1 MLFGALRFVYQG
13 WIEKLY
19 LEPTF
24 FFKFYGFSWV
34 EPLGETGMYLL
45 FGLIGLSAFCIMLGC
60 FYRLACICFFLSF
73 TYVELID
80 ATNYLNHYYL
90 VCLLAFLMIFLPAH
104 RAFSFDVWRKP
115 ALRVDRVPAWTINIL
130 IFQLSLVYFCAGL
143 AKLNP
148 DWLFRAMPL
157 KIWLLERSDLPVLGY
172 FFQFPLTAYLFSWGG
187 AFYDLTIAFFLLN
200 KKTRVFAYIL
210 VVLFHLMTNL
220 LFNIGLF
227 PLIMISSTLI
237 FFSTAFHEK
246 LLSYLGFQKTNSSIY
261 TFPKWNKRLLQMGL
275 VIFVFL
281 QISLPFRHL
290 FYPGD
295 LKWTEEAYRFSW
307 RVMLVEKTGQST
319 FFVKDSASGRKSE
332 IINGQYLTK
341 FQEKQ
346 MSIQPDFMLQFAQY
360 LKSQYQKQFN
370 YTDPIVTV
378 NAHVALNGRVSQQF
392 IDPAINLAAVEDG
405 FAAKKWIL
413 PLR

>member
-1 MLFGALRFVYQG
+1 MLFGTLRFVSEG
-13 WIEKLY
+13 WIERLY

-34 EPLGETGMYLL
+34 QPLGETGMYCL
-45 FGLIGLSAFCIMLGC
+45 FGIIGLSAFCMMLGL
-60 FYRLACICFFLSF
+60 FYRLASSCFFLSF

-104 RAFSFDVWRKP
+104 RAFSLDVWRKP
-115 ALRVDRVPAWTINIL
+115 SLRMDRVPAWTINIL
-130 IFQLSLVYFCAGL
+130 IFQLSLVYFCAGV

-157 KIWLLERSDLPVLGY
+157 KIWLLERRDLPLLGY
-172 FFQFPLTAYLFSWGG
+172 FFQFPMVAYLFSWGG
-187 AFYDLTIAFFLLN
+187 AFYDLTIAFFLLY

-210 VVLFHLMTNL
+210 VVLFHLMTNV

-227 PLIMISSTLI
+227 PMIMISSTLI

-246 LLSYLGFQKTNSSIY
+246 LLGYFGFQKNVERVY
-261 TFPKWNKRLLQMGL
+261 TFPKWKKIVLPPIIAIFVLLQL
-275 VIFVFL
+275 
-281 QISLPFRHL
+281 SLPFRHL
-290 FYPGD
+290 FYSGD

-307 RVMLVEKTGQST
+307 RVMLVEKSGQST
-319 FFVKDSASGRKSE
+319 FFVKDSASERKSE

-346 MSIQPDFMLQFAQY
+346 LCIQPDFILQFAHF
-360 LKSQYQKQFN
+360 LKSQYQEQFN
-370 YTDPIVTV
+370 YTNPIVTV

-392 IDPAINLAAVEDG
+392 IDPKVDLAKIKDG
-405 FAAKKWIL
+405 FAPKKWIL
-413 PLR
+413 PLK

>member
-19 LEPTF
+19 LEPIF

-34 EPLGETGMYLL
+34 QPLGETGMYGL
-45 FGLIGLSAFCIMLGC
+45 FALISLSACFIMLGL
-60 FYRLACICFFLSF
+60 FYRLSCICFFLCF

-90 VCLLAFLMIFLPAH
+90 VCLLAFILIFLPAH
-104 RAFSFDVWRKP
+104 RAFSLDVWRKP
-115 ALRVDRVPAWTINIL
+115 TLRVDRVPAWTIHIL

-157 KIWLLERSDLPVLGY
+157 KIWLLERRDLPLLGY
-172 FFQFPLTAYLFSWGG
+172 FFQFPITAYLFSWGG

-200 KKTRVFAYIL
+200 KKTRIFAYAMVI
-210 VVLFHLMTNL
+210 LFHLMTNV

-227 PLIMISSTLI
+227 PMIMISSTLI
-237 FFSTAFHEK
+237 FFSTTFHEK
-246 LLSYLGFQKTNSSIY
+246 LLSYFGFQKNDTRIY
-261 TFPKWNKRLLQMGL
+261 AFPKWNKRLLQASL
-275 VIFVFL
+275 PFFVLL
-281 QISLPFRHL
+281 QIVLPFRHL
-290 FYPGD
+290 LYPGD

-346 MSIQPDFMLQFAQY
+346 MCIQPDFMLQFAHF
-360 LKSQYQKQFN
+360 LKTQYQKQFN
-370 YTDPIVTV
+370 YTNPIVTV
-378 NAHVALNGRVSQQF
+378 HSHVALNGRVSQPF
-392 IDPAINLAAVEDG
+392 IDPSINLANIEDG
-405 FAAKKWIL
+405 FAPKKWIL